1 MADWDKVLDLGNGLP
16 DRESRAD
23 AVAGL
28 CDALR
33 SPDPALRDEHALT
46 LLASWIPGLDK
57 QERHALGDIMAARF
71 GDEEIQ
77 ARAFAPLILAEIVA
91 HGEYDPRCVRGL
103 VSSRD

>member
-1 MADWDKVLDLGNGLP
+1 
-16 DRESRAD
+16 
-23 AVAGL
+23 
-28 CDALR
+28 
-33 SPDPALRDEHALT
+33 
-46 LLASWIPGLDK
+46 
-57 QERHALGDIMAARF
+57 MAARF